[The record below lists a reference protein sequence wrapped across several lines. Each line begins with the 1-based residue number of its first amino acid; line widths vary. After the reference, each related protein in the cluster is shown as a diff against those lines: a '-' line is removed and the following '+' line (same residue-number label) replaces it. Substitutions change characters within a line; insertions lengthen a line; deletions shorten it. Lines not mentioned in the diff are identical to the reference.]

1 MLKYSEK
8 TGFMPTKTAQIN
20 QIKGFSTLDP
30 ETQMEISRRSFVR
43 LLPAGYIIIL
53 EGISAEACYFI
64 LEGEVRV
71 IRMNPEGRV
80 QVLGRLSAG
89 DPINVISLLVK
100 EKNNRATVETLTEVS
115 LLVLPAVDFNALIN
129 QFPDFT
135 KLLLQQFAERMS
147 KVTDLAADL
156 SLYAVRA
163 RLARFLI
170 ELADMTPSPSGW
182 TQDEIAAHIGTVRD
196 VVGRLLRDFEAADL
210 IQRRQGQILLL
221 DREKLLAV
229 AEDREN

>member
-1 MLKYSEK
+1 MPTETARIFKI
-8 TGFMPTKTAQIN
+8 TGFSN
-20 QIKGFSTLDP
+20 LNP
-30 ETQMEISRRSFVR
+30 ETQMAIFRRSFVHQ
-43 LLPAGYIIIL
+43 LPASHILAL
-53 EGISAEACYFI
+53 EGDPAESCYFI

-80 QVLGRLSAG
+80 QVLARFRAG
-89 DPINVISLLVK
+89 DPINVISLLTK
-100 EKNNRATVETLTEVS
+100 EKINRATIETLTPVS
-115 LLVLPAVDFNALIN
+115 LLVLSAENFDALIN
-129 QFPDFT
+129 RYPDFS
-135 KLLLQQFAERMS
+135 KLLLQLFAKRMS
-147 KVTDLAADL
+147 KITDLAADL

-170 ELADMTPSPSGW
+170 ELADLTPSPSGW

-196 VVGRLLRDFEAADL
+196 VVGRLLRDFEAAEL

-229 AEDREN
+229 AENR